1 MARVPKGLGS
11 VADLVVRFEK
21 AKTSWELWRSL
32 HQEAFDY
39 AAPNRET
46 FTDKSRG
53 QAKNRHIFD
62 STAVTGLT
70 QFANK
75 VQGAL
80 IPPWQEWMDLIAGS
94 KIAEDEEDSVNKQLE
109 SITKEIFAALNH
121 SNFYTELA
129 PMLIDLGIG
138 TGAIMVEEGDFAKGE
153 ALRFTNIPLAELF
166 PERPPSGPIESV
178 WRKQKIKP
186 AHIKRLWPKAE
197 LSTKLAK
204 MAEKEDSGEVDIKNG
219 MLYNPKDGKFHQV
232 VIHDKSLLFTQEF
245 DSKRLI
251 VSRWHVT
258 PGEVFGRGPIIQ
270 QLPDIRTVNKVKQFI
285 LENAAI
291 QMAGIYTGVDDGVF
305 NPHTVRIAPG
315 VVIPVGSNMSQNP
328 SLAPLQRSGDLGLGG
343 LILEDLQNNIRKAL
357 FAEPLGDLTDP
368 VRTATEVMLRNQEML
383 QNQGASFGR
392 QKSELIEPVITAVID
407 ILQSLGTIPELSVDG
422 KEVTIRLSSP
432 LAKAESMEAFQSG
445 QVWFQ
450 SISAL
455 PPEVVAATVKI
466 EDLPRKWAEDLGIP
480 AELVRSKEEVQQI
493 TETVQAA
500 AEQSIEG
507 GQPVE

>member
-1 MARVPKGLGS
+1 MYV
-11 VADLVVRFEK
+11 
-21 AKTSWELWRSL
+21 
-32 HQEAFDY
+32 
-39 AAPNRET
+39 
-46 FTDKSRG
+46 
-53 QAKNRHIFD
+53 
-62 STAVTGLT
+62 
-70 QFANK
+70 
-75 VQGAL
+75 
-80 IPPWQEWMDLIAGS
+80 
-94 KIAEDEEDSVNKQLE
+94 
-109 SITKEIFAALNH
+109 
-121 SNFYTELA
+121 
-129 PMLIDLGIG
+129 
-138 TGAIMVEEGDFAKGE
+138 
-153 ALRFTNIPLAELF
+153 
-166 PERPPSGPIESV
+166 
-178 WRKQKIKP
+178 
-186 AHIKRLWPKAE
+186 
-197 LSTKLAK
+197 
-204 MAEKEDSGEVDIKNG
+204 
-219 MLYNPKDGKFHQV
+219 
-232 VIHDKSLLFTQEF
+232 
-245 DSKRLI
+245 
-251 VSRWHVT
+251 
-258 PGEVFGRGPIIQ
+258 
-270 QLPDIRTVNKVKQFI
+270 
-285 LENAAI
+285 
-291 QMAGIYTGVDDGVF
+291 
-305 NPHTVRIAPG
+305 PG

-450 SISAL
+450 SISVL

-493 TETVQAA
+493 TETVQQA

-507 GQPVE
+507 GQPVEQ